1 LPEVFFGGA
10 RGGGKTDGVLGKWAL
25 KERRYGQNFNAINA
39 TVYDKLNHDFIRD
52 IAPVASL
59 TRQPNVIVVNPSF
72 PAKTF
77 PEFIAYAKAN
87 PGKGPAST

>member
-1 LPEVFFGGA
+1 
-10 RGGGKTDGVLGKWAL
+10 
-25 KERRYGQNFNAINA
+25 
-39 TVYDKLNHDFIRD
+39 VYDKLNHDFIRD